1 MHTAIPA
8 TAIVAIATVV
18 AALITGVIAIVNL
31 TLSKEQKVSEMRQ
44 AWIDGL
50 REDLAKFFAGFRYL
64 ANAVHDVLEAG
75 KDGRTRPYP
84 ASADHIADSLMTI
97 GETRYRI
104 KLRLNKMKTEHIE
117 LERLVDA
124 VVDQYNA
131 EGSNNPKMRE
141 NVFAAI
147 GLATNQSRT
156 VLKTEWERVKRGEEQ
171 FNSLRRWL
179 APIILVFMIAFV
191 AAILLTA

>member
-1 MHTAIPA
+1 
-8 TAIVAIATVV
+8 
-18 AALITGVIAIVNL
+18 
-31 TLSKEQKVSEMRQ
+31 
-44 AWIDGL
+44 
-50 REDLAKFFAGFRYL
+50 
-64 ANAVHDVLEAG
+64 
-75 KDGRTRPYP
+75 
-84 ASADHIADSLMTI
+84 MTI